1 VAAPRRAVITG
12 AGEPG
17 SLELRSLTA
26 PLILVAAR
34 ARRRP
39 GRWALPALGLALAS
53 AFACAVAAEATI
65 AGDQGARSVLASLP
79 ALQRTVTVTWQ
90 GPVSPSIDHRARA
103 LLDGLGLH
111 SQTRVALLGPVRLSG
126 VVVRPAGIE
135 PLARWVDV
143 GPQSALGPCRS
154 RACPML
160 LVGGA
165 LRRRGL
171 SAPGIT
177 IRVAGDGTLR
187 SAAPLGFTPASTPG
201 PPLLVTNDVSGLGS
215 LAALDGLYRTN
226 SWLALPALSRLH
238 SWQLAAFQR
247 RLERAQ
253 ATLLQ
258 SASQFSLS
266 APFDGL
272 ESAQAEASAAP
283 QRLLP
288 AGGGAL
294 AALSVFVILTAY
306 GLRRDQRAE
315 LRRLRAAGA
324 RASQRMVFVLAE
336 AGCLSGVG
344 LLAGAALGV
353 AVAAVLAAAAG
364 LPAGAVLAHGPVTG
378 TGAAALLAGWIA
390 ATTVIGLVLLLPG
403 GAIADVLAIAATA
416 ALALALTRGA
426 DSGGPLPVLLAPLA
440 CVAGGVLIYLLAATA
455 LRAGERLSRRGPL
468 AVRLALVSLARA
480 PVAPA
485 LAVAFIAV
493 STGLGGFALGYRATL
508 QRGTADEAANVV
520 PLDALIAP
528 TASFATPLELA
539 SLNRWRLIAGG
550 PVLPVRRTDAS
561 FAGAGETVT
570 VPALGIPAAG
580 LALIHGWRA
589 SDGSAPLATLARRL
603 QPTGP
608 VRTPGP
614 RLLAGARWL
623 SLRMSAP
630 GGGVEVTADLR
641 NATGTITQASL
652 GLAAAR
658 PRTARA
664 RLPAGSVEL
673 DAIELDEPTGLEAT
687 SGHQNGEDAAAA
699 TQFSIAV
706 RVGPMLALDAAGRP
720 LENLSF
726 GGWRGVDAAS
736 GVSATPTSLRL
747 AFADSGDP
755 GIIRPLQPSDLD
767 PLPVLVDPGT
777 AAAASR
783 SRRLALT
790 VDGLPVTARIVG
802 VLKRFPTLPAGS
814 AGFVI
819 ADESALAGTLDAS
832 LPGQGRPDELWI
844 STDHPRRLRAALSRG
859 PLHSLSAGFLSSV
872 ERSLRSDPIARGVL
886 ATFAFGAAVSA
897 GLALVGLL
905 VALLGAM
912 RDRRVELD
920 LAVQGLGPR
929 MLRRELALR
938 ILAAS
943 SLGIVGGLVLAAV
956 LTRLVVAAVRAAGAV
971 AVPDPPLVTVA
982 PWGQLAL
989 LAIAGTAV
997 FTAVSWLA
1005 AGAAIGR
1012 SSPR

>member
-1 VAAPRRAVITG
+1 V
-12 AGEPG
+12 
-17 SLELRSLTA
+17 
-26 PLILVAAR
+26 LVA
-34 ARRRP
+34 
-39 GRWALPALGLALAS
+39 
-53 AFACAVAAEATI
+53 
-65 AGDQGARSVLASLP
+65 LP
-79 ALQRTVTVTWQ
+79 ALQRAVTVTWQ
-90 GPVSPSIDHRARA
+90 GPVSPSIDRRARA

-126 VVVRPAGIE
+126 VVVRPAAIQ
-135 PLARWVDV
+135 PLAGWVDRRPGSV
-143 GPQSALGPCRS
+143 LGPCRS
-154 RACPML
+154 HDCPML

-165 LRRRGL
+165 LRRRQL
-171 SAPGIT
+171 SAPGIA
-177 IRVAGDGTLR
+177 IRVAGNGTLR
-187 SAAPLGFTPASTPG
+187 SAAPLGFTPAATPG
-201 PPLLVTNDVSGLGS
+201 PPLLVTDDVSGLGS
-215 LAALDGLYRTN
+215 VAALDGLYRTN

-238 SWQLAAFQR
+238 SWQLAALLQ

-266 APFDGL
+266 GPFDGL
-272 ESAQAEASAAP
+272 ESARSEASAAP

-294 AALSVFVILTAY
+294 AALSVFVILAAY

-315 LRRLRAAGA
+315 LRRLSAAGG
-324 RASQRMVFVLAE
+324 RASQRLVFVLAE
-336 AGCLSGVG
+336 AGCLSALG
-344 LLAGAALGV
+344 LLAGAALGL
-353 AVAAVLAAAAG
+353 AVAAVLATAAG
-364 LPAGAVLAHGPVTG
+364 LPAGAVLAHGPLTG
-378 TGAAALLAGWIA
+378 TGLAALLGGWIA
-390 ATTVIGLVLLLPG
+390 ATSLIGLVLLLPG
-403 GAIADVLAIAATA
+403 GAIADALAIAATA

-426 DSGGPLPVLLAPLA
+426 DSGGPLPVLLAPLVSIA
-440 CVAGGVLIYLLAATA
+440 AGVLVYRLSATA

-485 LAVAFIAV
+485 LAVAFIAI

-528 TASFATPLELA
+528 TPSFATPLELA
-539 SLNRWRLIAGG
+539 SLKRWRSIAGG

-561 FAGAGETVT
+561 FAGAGETIT

-603 QPTGP
+603 QPPGA

-614 RLLAGARWL
+614 SLPAGARWV
-623 SLRMSAP
+623 SLRVSAP

-641 NATGTITQASL
+641 NAAGSITQLSL
-652 GLAAAR
+652 GLASAR
-658 PRTARA
+658 PRTATA

-673 DAIELDEPTGLEAT
+673 EAIELDEPTGLEAT
-687 SGHQNGEDAAAA
+687 SGHQNGENPAAE
-699 TQFSIAV
+699 TQSSIAV
-706 RVGPMLALDAAGRP
+706 RLGPMRALDAAGRR
-720 LENLSF
+720 LKNLSF
-726 GGWRGVDAAS
+726 DGWRGVDAAS
-736 GVSATPTSLRL
+736 GASATRVSLRL

-755 GIIRPLQPSDLD
+755 GIIRPRQPSDLG

-819 ADESALAGTLDAS
+819 ADEPTLAGALDAS

-844 STDHPRRLRAALSRG
+844 STDHPRRLRAALSHGR
-859 PLHSLSAGFLSSV
+859 LHALSAGFRAGV

-897 GLALVGLL
+897 GLALIGLL

-943 SLGIVGGLVLAAV
+943 SLGILAGLVLAVV
-956 LTRLVVAAVRAAGAV
+956 LTRLAVAAVRAAGAV
-971 AVPDPPLVTVA
+971 AIPNPPLVTVA
-982 PWGQLAL
+982 PWGRLAL
-989 LAIAGTAV
+989 LAIVAAAV

-1005 AGAAIGR
+1005 AGAAVHR
-1012 SSPR
+1012 SNPR